1 MSTEVQVDDS
11 KIILLVRYWWV
22 AHALLFLLLL
32 VIDSTTA
39 GGGAGM
45 FLSVIIG
52 DPVMVIIIIFL
63 NLLCWLTRKSIKE
76 KAIILVIVA
85 FSASLIVGYFNF
97 LVLDTIPTWLIP
109 LRVDGLFLFGSIAI
123 GLQKIKK
130 KSYCIIISE
139 RLKYFIAIGLISFL

>member
-1 MSTEVQVDDS
+1 M
-11 KIILLVRYWWV
+11 
-22 AHALLFLLLL
+22 AHALLFLLFL
-32 VIDSTTA
+32 VIDSTAA

-85 FSASLIVGYFNF
+85 FSASLIAGYFNS

-109 LRVDGLFLFGSIAI
+109 LRFDGLFLFGSIAI

-130 KSYCIIISE
+130 NPT
-139 RLKYFIAIGLISFL
+139 A